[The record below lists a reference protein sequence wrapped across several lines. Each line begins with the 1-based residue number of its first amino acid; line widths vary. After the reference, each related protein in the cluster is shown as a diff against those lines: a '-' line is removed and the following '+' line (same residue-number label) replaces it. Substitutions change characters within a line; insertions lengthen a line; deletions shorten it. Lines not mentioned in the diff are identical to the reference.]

1 MRRIVYYIVLLV
13 AGVSAVTA
21 CTEDAVTGDVG
32 HERLAYFRAL
42 WNHFGQVGEY
52 DSLTMVTRPFFEESV
67 RAGDSTAA
75 FYAGTYMAQAYL
87 FAEKVDSAGLYL
99 DKIKGYV
106 GSCDEYNVK
115 IAYNSVEGIYAM
127 KSGLNYSRSLRHYL
141 QALELVEKEG
151 KVDNEIA
158 ILSNIVDLFY
168 VLSDKSGIV
177 YARQAYEQSQKPGVM
192 LYSKALAMINMG
204 QMLYLSEEYEEARR
218 YCDRAYAVAEEQNY
232 PSLLRLASV
241 LYGDLAYVA
250 GDYVDAGRIFRDVLS
265 SGVQDGDMIPY
276 VYMRYGLSC
285 ERQGKYRQARELY
298 EKGLSIS
305 YSNDD
310 VRFRQDILKRL
321 YQLCAR
327 TGDREDMIKYFDLYN
342 LHMDSVSVSSVEQ
355 DFHNLLRSYQNMEYE
370 LELQSRDLALMKAN
384 HKATLSIGISVFTVL
399 LFASLAFAYLRQR
412 KMYRLL
418 VSQNQKYVE
427 SFNQE
432 TQAVMTAVTENPVD
446 EQSEDGTGEVDWEL
460 FRRAERLM
468 RVDKVFRQKDLSRDT
483 MAEMLQTNRTYL
495 SRAINSCTG
504 KSFPNYVNTYRINE
518 AVNVISDPSMDI
530 PLKELAD
537 NVGFTSVKTF
547 YKVFNN
553 ETGLSVTRYKTELR
567 ALRRPEIA
575 V

>member
-1 MRRIVYYIVLLV
+1 MRRFVYYLMIVILG
-13 AGVSAVTA
+13 AGAVTA
-21 CTEDAVTGDVG
+21 CTGDAVPGDAKR
-32 HERLAYFRAL
+32 ERLEYFRAL
-42 WNHFGQVGEY
+42 WNHFGQSGEY
-52 DSLTMVTRPFFEESV
+52 DSLTVVTRPFFEESV
-67 RAGDSTAA
+67 REGDSVAA
-75 FYAGTYMAQAYL
+75 FYAGTFMAQAYL

-106 GSCDEYNVK
+106 NSCDEYNVR

-141 QALELVEKEG
+141 QALELVETEG

-177 YARQAYEQSQKPGVM
+177 YARQAYELSQRPGVM
-192 LYSKALAMINMG
+192 LYSKSLALINLG
-204 QMLYLSEEYEEARR
+204 QMLYLSGEYGEARQC
-218 YCDRAYAVAEEQNY
+218 CDKAYATALEQGY

-241 LYGDLAYVA
+241 LYGDLAYA
-250 GDYVDAGRIFRDVLS
+250 DGNYVDAERIFKDVLS
-265 SGVQDGDMIPY
+265 DGEQDSDMMPY
-276 VYMRYGLSC
+276 VYMRYGASC
-285 ERQGKYRQARELY
+285 ERQGKYRQARSLY
-298 EKGLSIS
+298 EKGLSVS
-305 YSNDD
+305 YANDD
-310 VRFRQDILKRL
+310 VRFRQDILKHL

-327 TGDREDMIKYFDLYN
+327 IGNKEDMIKYFDLYN

-355 DFHNLLRSYQNMEYE
+355 DFYNLLRSYQNMEYE
-370 LELQSRDLALMKAN
+370 LELQTRDLALMRAN
-384 HKATLSIGISVFTVL
+384 HKVTLSVGISVFAVL
-399 LFASLAFAYLRQR
+399 LFACLAFAYIRQR

-432 TQAVMTAVTENPVD
+432 TQTVISSGSVESPAAGTED
-446 EQSEDGTGEVDWEL
+446 ADRDL
-460 FRRAERLM
+460 FRRVERLM
-468 RVDKVFRQKDLSRDT
+468 RVDKVFTRKDLSRDM

-495 SRAINSCTG
+495 SRAINLCTG

-518 AVNVISDPSMDI
+518 AVNVISNPDMDV

-553 ETGLSVTRYKTELR
+553 ETGLSVSRYKTELKT
-567 ALRRPEIA
+567 LRKPGIA